1 MSRQACLDE
10 KRKKPQNKL
19 RRVNK
24 GEERSGGDQEPGPP
38 GLLDEEEENSSLV
51 GKKEEEENL
60 EQNRT
65 SFLGIEELGRTPPD
79 VSRRVCF
86 GRSLSA
92 GRRLHAS
99 ATRILAEVGR
109 SDDVFSGFDG
119 NH

>member
-1 MSRQACLDE
+1 MEVIRSQALQVSWMR
-10 KRKKPQNKL
+10 KRRIL
-19 RRVNK
+19 H
-24 GEERSGGDQEPGPP
+24 
-38 GLLDEEEENSSLV
+38 LLV
-51 GKKEEEENL
+51 KKEKENL

-79 VSRRVCF
+79 VSLRVCF